1 MHKVFSTAAL
11 AIAIATLSLAP
22 QAKGQHLSADGGVQ
36 TFNFVADQYF
46 SDVYFHF
53 SPTLGTQNGLH
64 QYDTQL
70 EDYSAANIQKQ
81 ITALHTYEKKVEAI
95 DPSALDASVAGDR
108 EILLNN
114 IRSQLLT
121 LEIIRPWE
129 KNPDTY
135 SSGITSSAFA
145 IMERPYAS
153 TNVRLRATVEREKL
167 MPQVL
172 LEARKNLKN
181 PPHIYTEIALE
192 QIDGDINFFQNDVPS
207 AFFSDP
213 DAATDAEAKAA
224 FAKSNAAVIDALKS
238 YGAWMKSDLL
248 PRSNGD
254 YKLGADTFAKKLR
267 YDEMVDIP
275 LDRLLSIAFD
285 DLHKN
290 QAEFA
295 RVAKEID
302 PAKTP
307 KEVLAELASIHPAP
321 DKLLSAFQ
329 DTFSSLITFIDTH
342 HIITIPSK
350 VEPTLEETPPFMR
363 ATTFASMDP
372 PGPFETHSTKA
383 YFNVTLPE
391 KGWTPEHIAEHMAEF
406 NVGTVISTS
415 VHEAYPGHY
424 IQFLWTPQF
433 PSTIRKVL
441 GANSNIEGWAHYT
454 EQMMLDQGYG
464 QPGVEVQLRLRLNRV
479 HPELIPLLGKLHFR
493 LSNNQNTLD
502 HSVEVAFICS
512 LLAAELGLD
521 PEPAK
526 RAGLFHDLGKAMDRD
541 IEGSHALAAANL
553 LRTHGED
560 ARVVNA
566 VAAHHQEVPAESVY
580 APLLII
586 ADGLSAAR
594 PGARS
599 ESIEGYL
606 QRVRSLEDV
615 ARAFPGVTEAY
626 AVQAGREVRV
636 IVAPERITDMDA
648 RQLAQDLRRRIEDEL
663 QYPGSIKI
671 TVIRESRYSEVAK

>member
-1 MHKVFSTAAL
+1 MRHYILAVVAL
-11 AIAIATLSLAP
+11 LALMSSKTP
-22 QAKGQHLSADGGVQ
+22 AQHLSADGGVQ
-36 TFNFVADQYF
+36 TFNFIADQYF

-53 SPTLGTQNGLH
+53 APTAGTAAGLH

-70 EDYSAANIQKQ
+70 EDYSAAAVQKE
-81 ITALHTYEKKVEAI
+81 IAALHTYEKKVEAI
-95 DPSALDASVAGDR
+95 DPSALDASVAADR
-108 EILLNN
+108 TILLNN
-114 IRSQLLT
+114 IRSRLLT

-129 KNPDTY
+129 KNPDIY
-135 SSGITSSAFA
+135 SSGITSSAFV

-153 TNVRLRATVEREKL
+153 TNIRLRSLVEREKL

-181 PPHIYTEIALE
+181 PPKIYTEIALE
-192 QIDGDINFFQNDVPS
+192 QIDGLVSFFQTDVPS
-207 AFFSDP
+207 AFLSGA

-224 FAKSNAAVIDALKS
+224 FAKSNALVIDALKS

-254 YKLGADTFAKKLR
+254 YKFGAATFAKKLS

-275 LDRLLSIAFD
+275 LDRLLEIAFA

-295 RVAKEID
+295 RIAKEID
-302 PAKTP
+302 PTKTP
-307 KEVLAELASIHPAP
+307 QEVLAELATTHPAP

-329 DTFSSLITFIDTH
+329 DTFASLISFIDSH

-363 ATTFASMDP
+363 ATTQASMDP

-391 KGWTPEHIAEHMAEF
+391 KDWTAQHIAEHMAAF

-424 IQFLWTPQF
+424 VQFLWMPQF

-441 GANSNIEGWAHYT
+441 GANTNIEGWAHYT

-464 QPGVEVQLRLRLNRV
+464 QPGIGAKDEHEAKLIRLGQLQDALLRDARFVNSIKLHTGQFTFDQAVNFFVTDGYQSPSVALVETKRGTADATYLYYT
-479 HPELIPLLGKLHFR
+479 LGKLEIMKLR
-493 LSNNQNTLD
+493 ADLMKKQGT
-502 HSVEVAFICS
+502 AFN
-512 LLAAELGLD
+512 LQQ
-521 PEPAK
+521 
-526 RAGLFHDLGKAMDRD
+526 FHDNFMRQGFAPIKIIRKAMLHDD
-541 IEGSHALAAANL
+541 SPVL
-553 LRTHGED
+553 
-560 ARVVNA
+560 
-566 VAAHHQEVPAESVY
+566 
-580 APLLII
+580 
-586 ADGLSAAR
+586 
-594 PGARS
+594 
-599 ESIEGYL
+599 
-606 QRVRSLEDV
+606 
-615 ARAFPGVTEAY
+615 
-626 AVQAGREVRV
+626 
-636 IVAPERITDMDA
+636 
-648 RQLAQDLRRRIEDEL
+648 
-663 QYPGSIKI
+663 
-671 TVIRESRYSEVAK
+671 